1 MPKNERRNIDNIK
14 AELCRQIA
22 DLDPSGLYLLCSFLD
37 DPGAVLPLVNP
48 VSCEACRD
56 TFTGCDPE
64 ACRVRF
70 VEFCEQI
77 TPVSRNVIN
86 RDCKVLESRG
96 RPRGGEGQIFF
107 CRRFYPGIFF

>member
-37 DPGAVLPLVNP
+37 DPGAALPIVNP

-70 VEFCEQI
+70 VKFCDQI
-77 TPVSRNVIN
+77 TPGDSLHLSRNVIN

-96 RPRGGEGQIFF
+96 
-107 CRRFYPGIFF
+107 